1 MSAQRAQL
9 TRQWAD
15 DGTVFRVGHVPAGM
29 LSRLVLGDGALG
41 RSLTE
46 RASAAPGDLYV
57 VTTDSGWVTTLREA
71 RIAAI
76 EGDPAD
82 RTHYPSTVDVVVVAI
97 SDPAR
102 AERVAATARS
112 AFPAAT
118 LVVTAG
124 VGTSDATYDRLAAL
138 ADRVVDSQTTL
149 ADRLVGAIGDDAR
162 MGELLSTIRS
172 LSGPLAVVAHDN
184 PDPDAIASA
193 VGLVAIAE
201 SVGVPA
207 EACYF
212 GDISHQENRALV
224 NLLELPLYP
233 VDTESFDPGAYGAI
247 ALVDHAQPGVND
259 SLPEETPVRIVVDH
273 HPPRMPIDETDRY
286 IDIRPTIGSTST
298 IITDYLHRLG
308 IDPGR
313 ELSSALLYGI
323 QTDTKGFTRE
333 VSAAD
338 FEAAAALSP
347 TADED
352 VINRIESPS
361 VTASVVE
368 TLATAIERRD
378 VRESALA
385 TCVGAISDRDALAQA
400 ADELLNMESITTV
413 LVYGYT
419 DDTIYVSG
427 RTRGGSVDLGAVLRT
442 ALDRIG
448 SAGGHANMAGAQ
460 VPMGIISEAG
470 DESLTEV
477 VHELVAERFFAA
489 LEAATEPTAYMINPP
504 LGGREE

>member
-1 MSAQRAQL
+1 
-9 TRQWAD
+9 
-15 DGTVFRVGHVPAGM
+15 M

-46 RASAAPGDLYV
+46 HASAAPGDLYV
-57 VTTDSGWVTTLREA
+57 VTADSGWVTTLREQGV
-71 RIAAI
+71 AAI
-76 EGDPAD
+76 EGEPAD
-82 RTHYPSTVDVVVVAI
+82 RSHYPLAVDVVVVAV
-97 SDPAR
+97 SDSDR
-102 AERVAATARS
+102 AERIAGVARS
-112 AFPAAT
+112 AFPTAT

-124 VGTSDATYDRLAAL
+124 VGTSDATRDRLTAV
-138 ADRVVDSQTTL
+138 ADRVVDSQAAL
-149 ADRLVGAIGDDAR
+149 AARVVEAVGGEGR
-162 MGELLSTIRS
+162 MGELLSRIRA

-193 VGLVAIAE
+193 VGLVTIAE

-224 NLLELPLYP
+224 NLLDLSLYP
-233 VDTESFDPGAYGAI
+233 VDAESFAPAEYGAI

-259 SLPEETPVRIVVDH
+259 SLPEGTPVGIVVDH

-286 IDIRPTIGSTST
+286 VDIRPTIGSTST

-313 ELSSALLYGI
+313 ELSTALLYGI

-338 FEAAAALSP
+338 FEAAATLSP
-347 TADED
+347 TADTEALK
-352 VINRIESPS
+352 RIESPS
-361 VTASVVE
+361 VTPAVVE

-427 RTRGGSVDLGAVLRT
+427 RTRGGSVDLGAVLRS

-460 VPMGIISEAG
+460 VPMGIIGETG
-470 DESLTEV
+470 DDESLTDV

-489 LEAATEPTAYMINPP
+489 LEAAAEPTTYMINPP

>member
-1 MSAQRAQL
+1 
-9 TRQWAD
+9 
-15 DGTVFRVGHVPAGM
+15 M
-29 LSRLVLGDGALG
+29 LRRLVLGDGALG
-41 RSLTE
+41 RRLTE
-46 RASAAPGDLYV
+46 PASAAPGDLYV

-71 RIAAI
+71 GVAAI

-82 RTHYPSTVDVVVVAI
+82 RGHYPSAADVVVVAVA
-97 SDPAR
+97 DPER
-102 AERVAATARS
+102 AERIATAARD
-112 AFPAAT
+112 AFRTAT

-124 VGTSDATYDRLAAL
+124 VGRGDAAYDRLSALADRLVDSEAVL
-138 ADRVVDSQTTL
+138 ADRVV
-149 ADRLVGAIGDDAR
+149 GAVGDDAR
-162 MGELLSTIRS
+162 MAELVSTIRS
-172 LSGPLAVVAHDN
+172 LSGPLAVLAHDN

-224 NLLELPLYP
+224 NLLDLSLYP
-233 VDTESFDPGAYGAI
+233 IDAESFDPEAYGAI

-259 SLPEETPVRIVVDH
+259 SLPEATPVGIVVDH

-286 IDIRPTIGSTST
+286 VDIRPTIGSTST
-298 IITDYLHRLG
+298 IITDYLRRLG
-308 IDPGR
+308 IAPGR
-313 ELSSALLYGI
+313 ELATALLYGI

-333 VSAAD
+333 VAAAD
-338 FEAAAALSP
+338 FEAAATLSP
-347 TADED
+347 TADAD
-352 VINRIESPS
+352 ALKRIESPS

-460 VPMGIISEAG
+460 VPLGIIRETG
-470 DESLTEV
+470 DDESLTDA
-477 VHELVAERFFAA
+477 VHELVAERFFTT
-489 LEAATEPTAYMINPP
+489 LEAAAEPTAYLINPP

>member
-1 MSAQRAQL
+1 
-9 TRQWAD
+9 
-15 DGTVFRVGHVPAGM
+15 M
-29 LSRLVLGDGALG
+29 LRRLVLGDGALG
-41 RSLTE
+41 HTLTD
-46 RASAAPGDLYV
+46 RASATPGDLYV
-57 VTTDSGWVTTLREA
+57 VTTDSGWVTTLREEGV
-71 RIAAI
+71 AAI

-82 RTHYPSTVDVVVVAI
+82 RSHYPSTADVVVVAVPD
-97 SDPAR
+97 SDR
-102 AERVAATARS
+102 AERIAAAARS
-112 AFPAAT
+112 AFPTAT

-124 VGTSDATYDRLAAL
+124 VGTSDATVDRLAAV
-138 ADRVVDSQTTL
+138 ADRVVDSRAMM
-149 ADRLVGAIGDDAR
+149 ADRVVGAVGDDAQ
-162 MGELLSTIRS
+162 MGELLSSIRS

-201 SVGVPA
+201 SIGVPA

-212 GDISHQENRALV
+212 GDITHQENRALV
-224 NLLELPLYP
+224 NLLDLPLYP
-233 VDTESFDPGAYGAI
+233 ADAESFDPEAYGAI

-259 SLPEETPVRIVVDH
+259 SLPEGTPVEIVVDH

-286 IDIRPTIGSTST
+286 VDIRPTIGSTST
-298 IITDYLHRLG
+298 IITDYLSRLG

-313 ELSSALLYGI
+313 ELSTALLYGI

-338 FEAAAALSP
+338 FDAAATLSP
-347 TADED
+347 TADAD
-352 VINRIESPS
+352 ALKRIESPS

-378 VRESALA
+378 VRDTALA
-385 TCVGAISDRDALAQA
+385 TCVGAITDRDALAQA

-427 RTRGGSVDLGAVLRT
+427 RTRGGSVDLGAVLRN

-460 VPMGIISEAG
+460 LPLGIIRETG
-470 DESLTEV
+470 DEESLTDA

-489 LEAATEPTAYMINPP
+489 LEAATEPTAYMVNPP

>member
-1 MSAQRAQL
+1 
-9 TRQWAD
+9 
-15 DGTVFRVGHVPAGM
+15 M

-46 RASAAPGDLYV
+46 HASAAPGDLYV
-57 VTTDSGWVTTLREA
+57 VTTDRGWVTTLREEGV
-71 RIAAI
+71 AAI

-82 RTHYPSTVDVVVVAI
+82 RSHYPSAVDVVVVAV
-97 SDPAR
+97 SDPER
-102 AERVAATARS
+102 AERITTVARN
-112 AFPAAT
+112 AFPNAT

-124 VGTSDATYDRLAAL
+124 VGTNDVTHDRLTAL
-138 ADRVVDSQTTL
+138 ADRVVDSQTGL
-149 ADRLVGAIGDDAR
+149 ADRLLGALGEDGR
-162 MGELLSTIRS
+162 MGELLSTIRA

-193 VGLVAIAE
+193 VGLVAIAG

-224 NLLELPLYP
+224 NLLDLPLYP
-233 VDTESFDPGAYGAI
+233 VDAESFDPGAYGAI

-273 HPPRMPIDETDRY
+273 HPPRMPIDETGRY
-286 IDIRPTIGSTST
+286 VDIRPAIGSTST
-298 IITDYLHRLG
+298 IITDYLGRLG

-313 ELSSALLYGI
+313 ELSTALLYGI

-333 VSAAD
+333 VSTAD

-347 TADED
+347 TADAD
-352 VINRIESPS
+352 ALRRIESPS

-368 TLATAIERRD
+368 TLATGIERRD
-378 VRESALA
+378 VRDSALA
-385 TCVGAISDRDALAQA
+385 TCVGRITDRDALAQA

-427 RTRGGSVDLGAVLRT
+427 RTRGGAVDLGEVLRA

-460 VPMGIISEAG
+460 LPLGIIGEDG
-470 DESLTEV
+470 DDEPLIDV

-489 LEAATEPTAYMINPP
+489 LDAAAEPAQYMINPP
-504 LGGREE
+504 LGGREDRPER